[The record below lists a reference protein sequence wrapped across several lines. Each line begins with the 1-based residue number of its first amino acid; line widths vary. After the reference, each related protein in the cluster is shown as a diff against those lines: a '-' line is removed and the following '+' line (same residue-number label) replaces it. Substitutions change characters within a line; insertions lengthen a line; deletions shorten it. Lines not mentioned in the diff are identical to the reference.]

1 MILKYKHL
9 QFVFSDFS
17 VNFNYKNNTKDLKN
31 LNLFFFLN
39 YLMKNKISYILFF
52 NLTYFNFSKN
62 KFFLDDNL
70 IKFIFF
76 QNNLFKERRHDVIFF
91 FN

>member
-1 MILKYKHL
+1 M
-9 QFVFSDFS
+9 
-17 VNFNYKNNTKDLKN
+17 
-31 LNLFFFLN
+31 
-39 YLMKNKISYILFF
+39 SYILFF

>member
-31 LNLFFFLN
+31 LNLFFFFKLFN
-39 YLMKNKISYILFF
+39 EKYNVLYI
-52 NLTYFNFSKN
+52 
-62 KFFLDDNL
+62 
-70 IKFIFF
+70 IF
-76 QNNLFKERRHDVIFF
+76 
-91 FN
+91 